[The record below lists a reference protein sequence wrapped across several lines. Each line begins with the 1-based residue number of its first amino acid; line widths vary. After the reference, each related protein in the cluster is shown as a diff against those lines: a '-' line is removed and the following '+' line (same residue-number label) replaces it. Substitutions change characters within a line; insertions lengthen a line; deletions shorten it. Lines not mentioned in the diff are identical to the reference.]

1 MISLEI
7 KSIIYEAHSIHLEY
21 ARPGGSA
28 AAKTESIDLSRERE
42 KLKESLLPF
51 VKEAVQKQLK
61 EEREYYKSRPS
72 LAAKHMEQVF
82 GAGNVEQAFLPRVTS
97 QIYERIEER
106 IRQESIRKGR

>member
-1 MISLEI
+1 MEV
-7 KSIIYEAHSIHLEY
+7 KSIVHEAHNMHLEY
-21 ARPGGSA
+21 ARLGGGSA
-28 AAKTESIDLSRERE
+28 GRAESIDFSKERE
-42 KLKESLLPF
+42 KLKDSLLPF

-61 EEREYYKSRPS
+61 EEREYYRSRPS

-82 GAGNVEQAFLPRVTS
+82 GEGNVEQALLPKVTS